1 VTKRPAGAPSGREA
15 RVKPTAAPPCD
26 PPEQVT
32 GAQWGQKARGKQ
44 LKPARGARSVELR
57 EINVVTKPV
66 KRGDLG
72 VAVAYPSIYE
82 AAVKSLSLQMLYFY
96 LNSLEGVFAERFVL
110 RRLTGSEPPARS
122 LESGRPLRD
131 FWLILF
137 SIHYEP
143 DYVNLVRLLA
153 AGGVNPLAREREQ
166 VVVVGGPPVIANPE
180 PLSEV
185 ADVLVVGE
193 IESNVPKLVGEA
205 VTHAGDKQTL
215 LDGLRAEEGFY
226 VPSRGD
232 ERVRYNYPSNL
243 PLEFHPA
250 AQVQPERGKW
260 RRTTM
265 IELSRGCTRG
275 CRFCMEGHI
284 FLPKRDRPLE
294 DILALAERGSRANS
308 SRHLTLISLSLLDH
322 PRADEMLEN
331 LVESGYEFS
340 VPSLRLEAL
349 TDQRLELLGRSGQR
363 TLVLAPE
370 TASEQLAKAVGKP
383 LLRERLLDV
392 AAKARKI
399 GFKALK
405 LYFMV
410 GLPGESEE
418 HVKSVAELV
427 RRVAEV
433 SGFKGSRELKLSVS
447 VFVPKPQT
455 PMQWFGM
462 DEPEKVTR
470 KIRLLKRELGG
481 LAEVRPYK
489 PAWASIQCVLSRG
502 GRELTRLLLEWAAAG
517 GGLGGWRRAVKS
529 SRLNVERYTAPLEPG
544 GEYPWSKVEL
554 PAGDRLAREYALCLM
569 QLGLHSTKY
578 P

>member
-1 VTKRPAGAPSGREA
+1 MPTTSARTERCGHRQLKNRAGNRHCP
-15 RVKPTAAPPCD
+15 VKP
-26 PPEQVT
+26 
-32 GAQWGQKARGKQ
+32 W
-44 LKPARGARSVELR
+44 R
-57 EINVVTKPV
+57 EINAIVKPFA
-66 KRGDLG
+66 RGDLG
-72 VAVAYPSIYE
+72 VAVAYPSVYE
-82 AAVKSLSLQMLYFY
+82 AAVKSLSVQMLYFY
-96 LNSLEGVFAERFVL
+96 LNSLEGVYAERFVVQNL
-110 RRLTGSEPPARS
+110 RGSEPPARS

-137 SIHYEP
+137 SVHYEP
-143 DYVNLVRLLA
+143 DYVNIVRLLA
-153 AGGVNPLAREREQ
+153 AGGVSPLAREREQ

-180 PLSEV
+180 PLSEI

-193 IESNVPKLVGEA
+193 IESTVPKLVEGAFE
-205 VTHAGDKQTL
+205 HAGDKRAL
-215 LDGLRAEEGFY
+215 LDELRAEEGFY

-232 ERVRYNYPSNL
+232 ERVRFSHPPTL

-250 AQVQPERGKW
+250 AQVQPEDGEW

-265 IELSRGCTRG
+265 IEVSRGCWRG

-294 DILALAERGSRANS
+294 DVLTLAERGSRANL

-322 PRADEMLEN
+322 PRIDELLER

-340 VPSLRLEAL
+340 APSLRLEAL
-349 TDQRLELLGRSGQR
+349 TDERLELLGRSGQR

-370 TASEQLAKAVGKP
+370 TASLRLAKAIGKP
-383 LLRERLLDV
+383 LLKDRLLEV
-392 AAKARKI
+392 AAKARKV

-418 HVKSVAELV
+418 DVRGIAQLVKEVAEF
-427 RRVAEV
+427 
-433 SGFKGSRELKLSVS
+433 SGFKGGRELKLSVS

-462 DEPEKVTR
+462 EESARVAR
-470 KIRLLKRELGG
+470 KLRLLERELGG

-489 PAWASIQCVLSRG
+489 PAWARVQCALSRG
-502 GRELTRLLLEWAAAG
+502 GKEMTRVLLEWAAAG
-517 GGLGGWRRAVKS
+517 GGLGGWRRAVRAANLDVKKY
-529 SRLNVERYTAPLEPG
+529 VAPLDPDS
-544 GEYPWSKVEL
+544 EYPWSKVEL
-554 PAGDRLAREYALCLM
+554 PASRGLRPGYVACLEHLAGGAGERHA
-569 QLGLHSTKY
+569 
-578 P
+578 

>member
-1 VTKRPAGAPSGREA
+1 MASSSVDREEAGGSRIAQLRRRGSGTPLA
-15 RVKPTAAPPCD
+15 
-26 PPEQVT
+26 
-32 GAQWGQKARGKQ
+32 
-44 LKPARGARSVELR
+44 R
-57 EINVVTKPV
+57 EINVATKPV

-72 VAVAYPSIYE
+72 VAVVYPSIYE
-82 AAVKSLSLQMLYFY
+82 VAVKSLSVQMLYFY

-110 RRLTGSEPPARS
+110 RKLTGSEPPARS
-122 LESGRPLRD
+122 LEGGRPLRD

-153 AGGVNPLAREREQ
+153 AGGVSPLAKEREQ

-180 PLSEV
+180 PLSEI

-193 IESNVPKLVGEA
+193 IESTVPKLVERA
-205 VTHAGDKQTL
+205 VTHAGDKRSL
-215 LDGLRAEEGFY
+215 LDELRAEEGFY

-232 ERVRYNYPSNL
+232 ERVHYSYPLSL
-243 PLEFHPA
+243 SLEFHPA
-250 AQVQPERGKW
+250 AQVQPEDGEW

-294 DILALAERGSRANS
+294 DILVLAERGSRANS
-308 SRHLTLISLSLLDH
+308 SMHLTLISLSLLDH
-322 PRADEMLEN
+322 PRADELLEN
-331 LVESGYEFS
+331 LAESGYEFS
-340 VPSLRLEAL
+340 IPSLRLEAL
-349 TDQRLELLGRSGQR
+349 TDERLELLARSGQR
-363 TLVLAPE
+363 MLVLAPE
-370 TASEQLAKAVGKP
+370 TASVQLAKAIGKP

-410 GLPGESEE
+410 GLPGEGEI

-427 RRVAEV
+427 KEVAEV
-433 SGFKGSRELKLSVS
+433 SGFKGTRELKLSVS

-462 DEPEKVTR
+462 DEPERVAR
-470 KIRLLKRELGG
+470 KLRLLKRELGG

-489 PAWASIQCVLSRG
+489 PAWASVQCVLSRG
-502 GRELTRLLLEWAAAG
+502 GRELTKLLLVWAAAG

-529 SRLNVERYTAPLEPG
+529 SGLDVGRYTAPLEPG
-544 GEYPWSKVEL
+544 GEHPWSKVIL
-554 PAGDRLAREYALCLM
+554 PARDRLVREYALCLM
-569 QLGLHSTKY
+569 QLGSHSMGY

>member
-1 VTKRPAGAPSGREA
+1 MASSSVDREETEGSRIAQRRRRGSGAA
-15 RVKPTAAPPCD
+15 LA
-26 PPEQVT
+26 
-32 GAQWGQKARGKQ
+32 
-44 LKPARGARSVELR
+44 R
-57 EINVVTKPV
+57 EINVATKPV

-82 AAVKSLSLQMLYFY
+82 AAVKSLSVQMLYFY
-96 LNSLEGVFAERFVL
+96 LNSLEGVYAERFVL
-110 RRLTGSEPPARS
+110 RKLTGNEPPARS
-122 LESGRPLRD
+122 LEGGRPLRD

-143 DYVNLVRLLA
+143 DYVNLVRLIS
-153 AGGVNPLAREREQ
+153 AGGVSPLAREREQ

-180 PLSEV
+180 PLSEI

-193 IESNVPKLVGEA
+193 IESTVPKLVEEA
-205 VTHAGDKQTL
+205 VAHAGDKRSL
-215 LDGLRAEEGFY
+215 LDELRAEEGFY

-232 ERVRYNYPSNL
+232 ERVYYSYPSSL

-250 AQVQPERGKW
+250 AQVQPEDGEW

-294 DILALAERGSRANS
+294 DILVLAERGSRANS

-322 PRADEMLEN
+322 PRADELLEN
-331 LVESGYEFS
+331 LAESGYEFS
-340 VPSLRLEAL
+340 IPSLRLEAL
-349 TDQRLELLGRSGQR
+349 TDERLELLARSGQR

-370 TASEQLAKAVGKP
+370 TASVQLAKAIGKP
-383 LLRERLLDV
+383 LLKERLLEV

-410 GLPGESEE
+410 GLPGESEV

-427 RRVAEV
+427 REVAKV
-433 SGFKGSRELKLSVS
+433 SGFRGSRELKLSVS

-462 DEPEKVTR
+462 DEPERVAR
-470 KIRLLKRELGG
+470 KLRLLKRELGG

-489 PAWASIQCVLSRG
+489 PAWASVQCVLSRG
-502 GRELTRLLLEWAAAG
+502 GREMTKLLLEWAAAG

-529 SRLNVERYTAPLEPG
+529 ARLDVGKYTAPLEPG
-544 GEYPWSKVEL
+544 GEHPWSKVIL
-554 PAGDRLAREYALCLM
+554 PARDRLAREYALCLM
-569 QLGLHSTKY
+569 QLGSH
-578 P
+578 